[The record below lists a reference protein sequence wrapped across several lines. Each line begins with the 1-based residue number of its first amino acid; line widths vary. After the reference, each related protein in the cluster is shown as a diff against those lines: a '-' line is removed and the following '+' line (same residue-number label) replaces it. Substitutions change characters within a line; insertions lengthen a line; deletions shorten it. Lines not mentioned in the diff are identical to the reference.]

1 MKIARFTRVLL
12 RATGLALI
20 VAVFAGGT
28 VAYGH
33 GIQFFPSSVT
43 GAGHLAKKK
52 PKKKTAVGPR
62 GPQGAK
68 GAPGT
73 QGVQGVQGV
82 QGAPGVQGPIGPM
95 GPGAFKFAFYGVPTV
110 NDPEHNALSTGPFQI
125 GVSCLPGTK
134 PGDVGFEI
142 YVTVPAA
149 LEYTQTLESL
159 VASGTQEAPA
169 VTVGTQPATPTTP
182 QSTNVESDKESW
194 ATVMLTNP
202 ATGETTWLEL
212 WYGAS
217 TGSSAECFISGIE
230 I

>member
-1 MKIARFTRVLL
+1 MKIARFARLLL
-12 RATGLALI
+12 RSTGLALI

-28 VAYGH
+28 VAYGQ
-33 GIQFFPSSVT
+33 GIQLFPRSVT
-43 GAGHLAKKK
+43 HAGHLAKKK
-52 PKKKTAVGPR
+52 PKKKTVGPRGPR

-68 GAPGT
+68 GAPGPQGP
-73 QGVQGVQGV
+73 QGVP
-82 QGAPGVQGPIGPM
+82 GAPGAQGPIGPM
-95 GPGAFKFAFYGVPTV
+95 GPGAFKFAFYGAPTA
-110 NDPEHNALSTGPFQI
+110 NDPEHNALSTGPFQL

-169 VTVGTQPATPTTP
+169 VSVGTQPVTPTTP
-182 QSTNVESDKESW
+182 QIVNVESDKETW

-202 ATGETTWLEL
+202 ATAQTTWLEL
-212 WYGAS
+212 WYGAT